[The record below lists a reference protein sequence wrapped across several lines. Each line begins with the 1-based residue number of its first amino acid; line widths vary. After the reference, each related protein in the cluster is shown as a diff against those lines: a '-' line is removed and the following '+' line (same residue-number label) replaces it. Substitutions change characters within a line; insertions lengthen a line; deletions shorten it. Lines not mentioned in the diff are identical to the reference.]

1 MKPVVTII
9 GRPNVGKS
17 TLFNRF
23 SGRNKAIVIDEP
35 GATRDRNY
43 ADCTWNNK
51 SFLLIDT
58 GGFVPATA
66 ETILVQMREQ
76 ANQAIEEADIIIFL
90 MDGRNGLTPQDIE
103 IAEILRRLE
112 KPVFFVINKIDGPKQ
127 ENLAYEF
134 YRLGMEKIYTISA
147 LHGLGMGELMDDVSG
162 HLPPAP
168 ADREEEDR
176 IKIAVI
182 GRPNVG
188 KSSLVNKILG
198 YERTI
203 VNPIPGTTR
212 DAIDTTFE
220 LKDRKYLLIDTA
232 GIRRKSRVPHGLEKF
247 SIIKAVRA
255 VSRCDVALILIDAEE
270 GITDQDVKI
279 AGLAFERGTVCI
291 FVVNKWDRVEKDRDT
306 AGKYV
311 KEIRDKA
318 KFLEFAPVI
327 FVSALTGQRV
337 LKLFDTVNTAYCQY
351 RKRVNTPELN
361 RKVREFLALNP
372 PPRYQNRANS
382 FSYVTQV
389 SVKPPTFVFFVR
401 EPKAIHF
408 SYERFLVNRIRETF
422 GFEHVPLRII
432 FRKKH
437 KDTLAPFH

>member
-1 MKPVVTII
+1 MKPVIVII

-17 TLFNRF
+17 SLFNRLA
-23 SGRNKAIVIDEP
+23 GRNKAIVIDEP
-35 GATRDRNY
+35 GATRDRHY
-43 ADCTWNNK
+43 ADCVWNDK
-51 SFLLIDT
+51 SFFLIDT

-66 ETILVQMREQ
+66 ETIFLQMREQ
-76 ANQAIEEADIIIFL
+76 VNQAMEEADVIIFL
-90 MDGRNGLTPQDIE
+90 MDGRSGLTHEDIE

-112 KPVFFVINKIDGPKQ
+112 KPVFFVINKIDGLKQ

-162 HLPPAP
+162 HFPPALT
-168 ADREEEDR
+168 DREEEDR

-182 GRPNVG
+182 GKPNVG

-203 VNPIPGTTR
+203 VNPMPGTTR
-212 DAIDTTFE
+212 DAIDTPFT
-220 LKDRKYLLIDTA
+220 LNDREYLLIDTA
-232 GIRRKSRVPHGLEKF
+232 GIRRKSRVYPGLEKF
-247 SIIKAVRA
+247 SIIQAVKA
-255 VSRCDVALILIDAEE
+255 VSRCDVALIVIDAKE
-270 GITDQDVKI
+270 GVTDQDVKI
-279 AGLAFERGTVCI
+279 AGLAFERGVVCV

-337 LKLFDTVNTAYCQY
+337 RKLFDIVNTAYCQY
-351 RKRVNTPELN
+351 SKRVNTPELN
-361 RKVREFLALNP
+361 RKVREFLSLNP

-382 FSYVTQV
+382 VSYVTQV
-389 SVKPPTFVFFVR
+389 SVKPPTFVFFFR

-408 SYERFLVNRIRETF
+408 SYERFLVNQIRETF
-422 GFEHVPLRII
+422 GFADVPLRII
-432 FRKKH
+432 FRKK
-437 KDTLAPFH
+437 TSSLIC